1 MARRFALFLPL
12 LALAAGPAVAQTA
25 APAATPQ
32 AESAPAARTPEPA
45 VQRQVSEDDN
55 VRIEELKVRGQTQ
68 SITVRSKLPGVKPYE
83 IVPSSGARDP
93 SQPGDLS
100 GQRVWHML
108 SF

>member
-1 MARRFALFLPL
+1 MARPSRSLLPALAL
-12 LALAAGPAVAQTA
+12 LAAATCAQAQTA
-25 APAATPQ
+25 PPPEAA
-32 AESAPAARTPEPA
+32 ASAPASRIPEPA

>member
-1 MARRFALFLPL
+1 MARSFPRNLTAGAL
-12 LALAAGPAVAQTA
+12 LALAGAAIAQQATPPAVAE
-25 APAATPQ
+25 PA
-32 AESAPAARTPEPA
+32 SARTPEPA

-93 SQPGDLS
+93 SQPGDPS

-108 SF
+108 TF

>member
-1 MARRFALFLPL
+1 MARPSRFLLPALAL
-12 LALAAGPAVAQTA
+12 LAVATGAQAQTA
-25 APAATPQ
+25 LPPDASA
-32 AESAPAARTPEPA
+32 SAPASRVPEPA

-68 SITVRSKLPGVKPYE
+68 SITVRSKVPGVKPYE

-100 GQRVWHML
+100 GQRLWHML

>member
-1 MARRFALFLPL
+1 MARRPVRILPL
-12 LALAAGPAVAQTA
+12 LALAAAASWASAQTA
-25 APAATPQ
+25 LPPDASA
-32 AESAPAARTPEPA
+32 SAPASRVPEPA

-100 GQRVWHML
+100 GQRLWHML